1 MSGRDYLLR
10 VVVEGVDR
18 ASSALKNVRRHVV
31 ETSKEVEK
39 ASTSFMEFSS
49 SLRRIGEIA
58 GGVIAGLIGFN
69 ILDRVNDLIRDGV
82 RAFAEFEA
90 ESIKLASLSREAGQ
104 DINLLAQS
112 FRIAASAASRDYAIS
127 AEQAMAALQS
137 LIKAGLS
144 GGDAMNA
151 LGAAIQMARLES
163 IDFAT
168 AGNNLVQ
175 VMAQFGLSGSE
186 ATRVVDA
193 LVNASR
199 LGIGTAN
206 DFAQGLANC
215 GATARAMGLGLEDAT
230 TWLIIL
236 ERRFGSAQ
244 EAGTHLNRFLLDLY
258 EIAEKLGIPIRDM
271 SGSLRAANEVIKDV
285 ISRAKELGG
294 DFEDLRDRLTGVDM
308 RALKTLFTFTQMTER
323 FEELRKEVA
332 RQGSTWE
339 AYQHWL
345 ETTQGRFAA
354 MSAEVDRMKR
364 RIGESASSI
373 AVYLGNMFLPAVE
386 TVFASWRGI
395 VAAAVGDV
403 AGNLESAIEVQMRL
417 GRVTEEQAG
426 AWIMSYVEM
435 GKITEQE
442 ALRIAEHLGIM
453 TNEIQEL
460 INRVTAAGGQV
471 PSTFQNMADSAQIMG
486 DALTNAIN
494 RIQDAL
500 TDGIISSQEMENII
514 RAMPSDVQNLA
525 QEFMNLQI
533 TIQQNSQALMELKN
547 QIDSI
552 NISMMENQLQ
562 IMKIRD
568 AAADRMD
575 LVYEEILKLRDEA
588 KSIYENIQAIS
599 EERSIRQQEI
609 SILQNIISTRE
620 RMANVQERITSL
632 QEKLTKAHGDE
643 RIEIQEKMADLQNE
657 YVLLQQRLA
666 AYEQQY
672 QMMVKILEQYGLE
685 PVALDQTIEALQN
698 ELAAR
703 QSYLTILQQQIWNL
717 QQEYEQYQKSI
728 QAKQRYGELTVEEQL
743 KIRELESAN
752 RDLRIRQM
760 ELQQQYKSLQIEVDT
775 AKNRLQ
781 EIMNVIRQK
790 ISLINE
796 NVKAVNRLIEALNK
810 LNGMK
815 ITYEVTEVRRTIHT
829 REGGAGIPE
838 HQHGAW
844 NVRRTHI
851 ALIHKGEA
859 ILPKW
864 FAEPFRRWI
873 GERAFSPQIINV
885 HVNVNTSDISDP
897 TTLAEVVGREIA
909 RRLRRVM

>member
-1 MSGRDYLLR
+1 
-10 VVVEGVDR
+10 
-18 ASSALKNVRRHVV
+18 
-31 ETSKEVEK
+31 
-39 ASTSFMEFSS
+39 TSFMEFSS

-112 FRIAASAASRDYAIS
+112 FRIAASAASRDYAVS

-144 GGDAMNA
+144 GGDAMSA

-163 IDFAT
+163 IDFAA

-175 VMAQFGLSGSE
+175 VMAQFGIKGSE
-186 ATRVVDA
+186 AIRVVDV

-230 TWLIIL
+230 TWLVIL

-258 EIAEKLGIPIRDM
+258 EIAEKLGVPIRDM
-271 SGSLRAANEVIKDV
+271 SGSLRAANDIIKDV
-285 ISRAKELGG
+285 ISKAKQLGG
-294 DFEDLRDRLTGVDM
+294 DFEELRNRLTGVDM

-323 FEELRKEVA
+323 FEELREEVA

-373 AVYLGNMFLPAVE
+373 AVYLGSTFLPAVE
-386 TVFASWRGI
+386 AVFASWRGI
-395 VAAAVGDV
+395 VASAVGDV
-403 AGNLESAIEVQMRL
+403 AGNLESAIEIQMRL

-426 AWIMSYVEM
+426 AWIISYVEM

-460 INRVTAAGGQV
+460 ISRVTEAGGQV
-471 PSTFQNMADSAQIMG
+471 PSIFQNMGDSAQMMG

-494 RIQDAL
+494 RVQNAL
-500 TDGIISSQEMENII
+500 EDGIVSTQEMESII
-514 RAMPSDVQNLA
+514 QAMPSDVQTLA

-533 TIQQNSQALMELKN
+533 IIQQNNQALMELKN

-552 NISMMENQLQ
+552 NAVMMENQLQ

-575 LVYEEILKLRDEA
+575 LVYEEILRLKDEA
-588 KSIYENIQAIS
+588 RSIYENIQALS
-599 EERSIRQQEI
+599 EERSVRQQEI

-620 RMANVQERITSL
+620 RMASVQERITAL
-632 QEKLTKAHGDE
+632 QEKLAKAHGDE
-643 RIEIQEKMADLQNE
+643 SIEIQEKMASLQNE
-657 YVLLQQRLA
+657 YVLLQQRLT

-685 PVALDQTIEALQN
+685 PVILDQTVEALQN
-698 ELAAR
+698 ELATR
-703 QSYLTILQQQIWNL
+703 QSYLTTLQQQIWNL
-717 QQEYEQYQKSI
+717 QREYEQYQKNI

-760 ELQQQYKSLQIEVDT
+760 ELQQQYKSLQSEVDT
-775 AKNRLQ
+775 AKNKLQ

-790 ISLINE
+790 ISLFNE
-796 NVKAVNRLIEALNK
+796 NVQAVNKLVEALNK

-815 ITYEVTEVRRTIHT
+815 VVYEVTEIKRTLHT
-829 REGGAGIPE
+829 GEGGAEILE
-838 HQHGAW
+838 HQHGVW
-844 NVRRTHI
+844 RVRRTHM
-851 ALIHKGEA
+851 ALIHEGEA

-864 FAEPFRRWI
+864 FAEPFRRWVS
-873 GERAFSPQIINV
+873 ERAFSPQVVNV
-885 HVNVNTSDISDP
+885 HVNVNTPNISDP
-897 TTLAEVVGREIA
+897 ATLAEIVGREIA